1 MAQHEF
7 TACPACG
14 AKLPINKKKRQLRCD
29 YCRNTFVLSKG
40 GGLNRVN
47 IGRTEIREPL
57 IAGEGHSSKDD
68 AMDQIRTA
76 MEEIKQAYHER
87 EQRILQK
94 HTSSDGLAV
103 SGMTA
108 MAILMQ
114 FKDKRNS
121 SLLFDRDKFKARF
134 ESLSDDDLDFLLN
147 EARKFAVD
155 PKIYDKPAT
164 VAFSDDLYQIKQLRA
179 ERDQKLSALQASID
193 QLVRT
198 VKG

>member
-1 MAQHEF
+1 
-7 TACPACG
+7 
-14 AKLPINKKKRQLRCD
+14 
-29 YCRNTFVLSKG
+29 
-40 GGLNRVN
+40 
-47 IGRTEIREPL
+47 
-57 IAGEGHSSKDD
+57 
-68 AMDQIRTA
+68 
-76 MEEIKQAYHER
+76 
-87 EQRILQK
+87 
-94 HTSSDGLAV
+94 
-103 SGMTA
+103 
-108 MAILMQ
+108 MQ

-164 VAFSDDLYQIKQLRA
+164 VAFSDDLYQIKQLRV
-179 ERDQKLSALQASID
+179 ERDQKLSALQASIE